1 MDLLTISGLENI
13 ALIAG
18 RVLIGFYFFFFA
30 FWNFHHRK
38 DAIPAMRN
46 QHVPFA
52 SFVFGVG
59 LCIQFITGLYV
70 IFAVFTAI
78 SAAILVVFDIFAT
91 FIFHR
96 FWTMEMGP
104 ARTLN
109 TVIFIG
115 NLTVTLGGLLLIIGL
130 SGVIH

>member
-1 MDLLTISGLENI
+1 MDLLTIGGLDNI
-13 ALIAG
+13 ALTAG
-18 RVLIGFYFFFFA
+18 RVLIGLYFFFFT
-30 FWNFHHRK
+30 FWNSCHRK
-38 DAIPAMRN
+38 DALAAMRN
-46 QHVPFA
+46 QHLPFPT
-52 SFVFGVG
+52 FIFGVG

-70 IFAVFTAI
+70 IFAILTAI
-78 SAAILVVFDIFAT
+78 AAAILIVFDIFAT

-96 FWTMEMGP
+96 FWTMEAGP
-104 ARTLN
+104 VRTLN